1 MVAVSC
7 NPYEESKEHGRPQAA
22 KKSPVG
28 SFLVFG
34 FHPVGMSNVVAAAAF
49 ARGIFNLTRTGIAAE
64 LTAASEQR
72 LPPVGGRCR
81 IATKRGVQGS
91 EAGAVVSGILLGGFY
106 SLMGMG
112 QNIIFGVM
120 NIVNF
125 CHGEMLMVGMYI
137 TYVLY
142 TYFGVDPYVAL
153 PIVAVL
159 MFGLGALIQST
170 LITPSLKTKSFT
182 NLLFLTVG
190 LGLLLTNGALVI
202 FGSTYYKIITPYSQ
216 TYIPLGPVT
225 IALPRLVSFLILIVV
240 AIALFA
246 FLKYSTTGKQIRA
259 VSQNP
264 IGAEVVGINV
274 KKIYILTYG
283 LGVALAGIAGSL
295 LTQFYTIYPTAGASF
310 GFRALIVVVVGGL
323 GSIPGAFFA
332 GIFLGLLE
340 QMSALFISPSYSD
353 MIVFVTFIIILVVRQ
368 VMILRRR

>member
-1 MVAVSC
+1 MEVFL
-7 NPYEESKEHGRPQAA
+7 QA
-22 KKSPVG
+22 
-28 SFLVFG
+28 LV
-34 FHPVGMSNVVAAAAF
+34 N
-49 ARGIFNLTRTGIAAE
+49 
-64 LTAASEQR
+64 
-72 LPPVGGRCR
+72 
-81 IATKRGVQGS
+81 
-91 EAGAVVSGILLGGFY
+91 GILLGGFY

-170 LITPSLKTKSFT
+170 LITPSLKTKSFTNLLFLTVGLGLLLTNGALVIFGSTYYKIITPSLKTKSFT

>member
-1 MVAVSC
+1 
-7 NPYEESKEHGRPQAA
+7 
-22 KKSPVG
+22 
-28 SFLVFG
+28 
-34 FHPVGMSNVVAAAAF
+34 
-49 ARGIFNLTRTGIAAE
+49 
-64 LTAASEQR
+64 
-72 LPPVGGRCR
+72 
-81 IATKRGVQGS
+81 
-91 EAGAVVSGILLGGFY
+91 
-106 SLMGMG
+106 MG

-295 LTQFYTIYPTAGASF
+295 LTQFYTIYPLS
-310 GFRALIVVVVGGL
+310 LIH
-323 GSIPGAFFA
+323 I
-332 GIFLGLLE
+332 
-340 QMSALFISPSYSD
+340 
-353 MIVFVTFIIILVVRQ
+353 
-368 VMILRRR
+368 